1 MQRAVAPV
9 RLGLRCTTPC
19 PLACRHALRA
29 PGASAM
35 IMVSSLSRFSLV
47 GETYRRST
55 WNNIGSVGTISAHIR
70 GAKLSMRTLVTD
82 IDSDEAAVAENV
94 AQQFQG
100 RLPVFVPEAAGALS
114 VDTAEGFWWMQVAQ
128 CNRPAAQE
136 MAAKLTVGGN
146 LLGVNTSARGIS
158 IAEGSVFLFAL
169 NARHQHPRKIILF
182 RQGDFYEVMGFDA
195 VRL

>member
-1 MQRAVAPV
+1 MV
-9 RLGLRCTTPC
+9 
-19 PLACRHALRA
+19 
-29 PGASAM
+29 
-35 IMVSSLSRFSLV
+35 MVSSLSRLSSV
-47 GETYRRST
+47 GATCRRST
-55 WNNIGSVGTISAHIR
+55 EDIRSVRAIGALIG
-70 GAKLSMRTLVTD
+70 GAKPSMRTLSTG
-82 IDSDEAAVAENV
+82 IDVDEAVVAETV

-114 VDTAEGFWWMQVAQ
+114 VDSDEGFWWMHVAQ

-158 IAEGSVFLFAL
+158 TAEGSVFLFAL

-182 RQGDFYEVMGFDA
+182 RQGDFYEVIGFDA
-195 VRL
+195 VR